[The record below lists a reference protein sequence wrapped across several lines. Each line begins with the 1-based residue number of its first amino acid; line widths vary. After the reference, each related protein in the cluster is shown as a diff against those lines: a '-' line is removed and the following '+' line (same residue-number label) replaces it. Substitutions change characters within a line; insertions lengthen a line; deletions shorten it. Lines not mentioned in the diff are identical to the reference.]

1 MTEISIKLHLS
12 SPPLGALRVF
22 VSCNVCVDVLI
33 GIVISLSLGEEE
45 GVIIT
50 IIGRSDEA
58 HVMIIQQFQTV
69 EMIIITARV
78 RPLTTILSQ
87 TFSLT

>member
-12 SPPLGALRVF
+12 SPPLGAIRVF
-22 VSCNVCVDVLI
+22 VSCNVCADVLI
-33 GIVISLSLGEEE
+33 GIVISLSLGEE

-50 IIGRSDEA
+50 IIGQSDEA
-58 HVMIIQQFQTV
+58 HVIIQQFQTV

>member
-50 IIGRSDEA
+50 IIGQSDEA
-58 HVMIIQQFQTV
+58 HVIIQQFQTV
-69 EMIIITARV
+69 EMIIITAKV

>member
-22 VSCNVCVDVLI
+22 VSCNVCADVLI
-33 GIVISLSLGEEE
+33 GIVISLSLGEEG

-50 IIGRSDEA
+50 IIGQSDEA
-58 HVMIIQQFQTV
+58 HVIIQQFQTV
-69 EMIIITARV
+69 EMIIITAKV